1 MVYCEVVRRRLKR
14 RLLLGAMLAGCLH
27 ACLVPPSTPSAAR
40 RNTVTVPSAQTPPAA
55 PPPKTDGLLP
65 ALKLAKSAAGLPISS
80 DAVRVA
86 ISRESLWIG
95 TPWRRV
101 VDLPPE
107 ELRPLVG
114 FGKRTKRGKSND
126 LYVLPLAEA
135 AKAIVC
141 GEPRNPARAVLYVDA
156 TTPYR
161 LLVETVFTLG
171 HGFAVMNFGVATET
185 GTEALPLSLTTA
197 SPLPGGTTVLVLRDG
212 YRVSHPA

>member
-1 MVYCEVVRRRLKR
+1 
-14 RLLLGAMLAGCLH
+14 LLLGALLAGSLQ
-27 ACLVPPSTPSAAR
+27 ACLTPPNRPSAAR
-40 RNTVTVPSAQTPPAA
+40 PSAVTVPSAQATPAA

-65 ALKLAKSAAGLPISS
+65 ALQLPESASGVPVSS

-86 ISRESLWIG
+86 ISREALWIG

-101 VDLPPE
+101 LDLPPE
-107 ELRPLVG
+107 EQRPLVG
-114 FGKRTKRGKSND
+114 FGKRTKRGASND

-141 GEPRNPARAVLYVDA
+141 DEPRDPARAVLYVDA